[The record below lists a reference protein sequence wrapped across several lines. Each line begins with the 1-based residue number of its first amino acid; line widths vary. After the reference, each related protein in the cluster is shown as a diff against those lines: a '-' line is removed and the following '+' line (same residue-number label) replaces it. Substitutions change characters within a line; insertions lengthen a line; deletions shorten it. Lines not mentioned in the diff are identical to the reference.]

1 VLQKLAF
8 KIKLFWLRKRVLKE
22 RFVGANRL
30 LVEANQLTGLGLIDL
45 QAKRL
50 ISFLI
55 IPSKYYLFCTNILY
69 CKLSLTFNLV
79 IKLVVVIPSSQGL
92 YEMVRWFTNIFWSGL
107 FKVSLIEYL
116 EVMPIYGI

>member
-1 VLQKLAF
+1 MSF
-8 KIKLFWLRKRVLKE
+8 KGTFY
-22 RFVGANRL
+22 VGANRL

-55 IPSKYYLFCTNILY
+55 IIPSKCYLFCTNILY

-116 EVMPIYGI
+116 EVMPIYVI